1 MANRLTTEILINLA
15 GNLTA
20 KARQYGANMSEFA
33 RTNQRA
39 MSVVKA
45 TTAAAGR
52 GLDALGNRYTTMIA
66 GFAGSAMLKDFAAT
80 DRRITRMGL
89 AAEKTK
95 KEMSE
100 IFSGIQDAAIKFRV
114 DDSELT
120 GAIEKVGTVTGDID
134 FGNRNREIIAPS
146 LAASGS
152 DGESIGALFAQ
163 FQKFNVT
170 DEKDTLKAMDTL
182 NQLGKEGAFELKD
195 IAERGVKAF
204 SMYAAAGATGVKAI
218 KDVGVALES
227 AVDATGDTTTAST
240 AVENLIRDLQLPKVV
255 KELRRNGINVFGK
268 DGKMRSLPTLMEEI
282 AKKSGNKGAETQSAR
297 LLGAGFNQDSIL
309 LLSSVTSGKG
319 AENLKRYNGV
329 VADGQGILKDAA
341 YAAKDFTSAMSALNT
356 TWHQFANSNL
366 AEPVQELADAIN
378 SVDQKTVQNWLET
391 GKNIAIAGAGII
403 AARKAFQIGKGALD
417 LFGVGKGK
425 GIPKGVSDVF
435 GSGVMPVYVVNMGAG
450 GMGAAGNLPD
460 GTGGAGDG
468 AGAGKGRMGKVL
480 RGVGKVAAPVVGAV
494 ALYDELETQYKLPG
508 RIDDL
513 TRQTAADN
521 NASQEDRDFAAASQR
536 NRQYM
541 TRKWDS
547 LTNWFNSIGNDPQIA
562 DPRPWASMQPQNQ
575 PGYPFLQQPE
585 LKGSIEVSVK
595 DDRVQVTSVKV
606 NAPGVTMSAGTGLRS
621 TEQD

>member
-66 GFAGSAMLKDFAAT
+66 GFAGGAMLRDFAAT

-100 IFSGIQDAAIKFRV
+100 MFSGIQDAAIKFRV

-319 AENLKRYNGV
+319 AENLKRYIGV

-356 TWHQFANSNL
+356 TWHKFANGNL

-403 AARKAFQIGKGALD
+403 AARKAFQIGKGAWD
-417 LFGVGKGK
+417 LFGGGKSK

-450 GMGAAGNLPD
+450 GMGGAGNLPG

-468 AGAGKGRMGKVL
+468 AGVGTGRMAKVL

-494 ALYDELETQYKLPG
+494 ALYDELETQYKLPD

-521 NASQEDRDFAAASQR
+521 NASQEDRDFAVASQR

-541 TRKWDS
+541 SRKWDS
-547 LTNWFNSIGNDPQIA
+547 LTNWFNSIGNDPQIS

-595 DDRVQVTSVKV
+595 DDRVQVTRVKV
-606 NAPGVTMSAGTGLRS
+606 NAPGVTMSAQSGVS
-621 TEQD
+621 NVEQD